1 MINSVEI
8 SNINNFLGE
17 AIMKTILRKV
27 RIKSFII
34 LAIVICISFGL
45 GYYTS
50 GNVNTVNIHPDS
62 VKRISTDVQKPGNM
76 NAANST
82 DKIISSE
89 DDPLIHLKML
99 QDDVETFKAL
109 MEEVKK
115 ELFVSGKA

>member
-1 MINSVEI
+1 
-8 SNINNFLGE
+8 
-17 AIMKTILRKV
+17 MKTILRKV
-27 RIKSFII
+27 KIKSSII
-34 LAIVICISFGL
+34 LVIVICISFGL

-50 GNVNTVNIHPDS
+50 VNVNTVNRQPDS
-62 VKRISTDVQKPGNM
+62 VKRISTNVQKPGNM

-82 DKIISSE
+82 DKIINSE

>member
-1 MINSVEI
+1 
-8 SNINNFLGE
+8 
-17 AIMKTILRKV
+17 MKTILRKV
-27 RIKSFII
+27 KFKNFII
-34 LAIVICISFGL
+34 LAIVICTSFGL

-50 GNVNTVNIHPDS
+50 GNVDTVNGQPDT
-62 VKRISTDVQKPGNM
+62 VKRISTNVQKSGNIK
-76 NAANST
+76 ATSST
-82 DKIISSE
+82 NRINND

>member
-1 MINSVEI
+1 
-8 SNINNFLGE
+8 
-17 AIMKTILRKV
+17 MKTIMRKV
-27 RIKSFII
+27 KIKSFII
-34 LAIVICISFGL
+34 LAIVICVSYSL

-50 GNVNTVNIHPDS
+50 CNLDTVSGHSDP
-62 VKRISTDVQKPGNM
+62 VKKISTNVQKPGNM
-76 NAANST
+76 KATSST
-82 DKIISSE
+82 DRINNSE

>member
-1 MINSVEI
+1 
-8 SNINNFLGE
+8 
-17 AIMKTILRKV
+17 MKTILRKEK
-27 RIKSFII
+27 IKSFII

-50 GNVNTVNIHPDS
+50 GNVNMVNGQPDP
-62 VKRISTDVQKPGNM
+62 VKKISTNVQKPGNM
-76 NAANST
+76 KATSST
-82 DKIISSE
+82 DMINTNE

-109 MEEVKK
+109 MEEVKN

>member
-1 MINSVEI
+1 
-8 SNINNFLGE
+8 
-17 AIMKTILRKV
+17 MKTILRKV
-27 RIKSFII
+27 KFKNFII
-34 LAIVICISFGL
+34 LAIVICTSFGL

-50 GNVNTVNIHPDS
+50 DNMDTVNGQSDT
-62 VKRISTDVQKPGNM
+62 VKRISTNVQKSGNIK
-76 NAANST
+76 ATSST
-82 DKIISSE
+82 NRINNNE